1 MDNTSSK
8 FHRIIKL
15 RQDTPMWHFQSE
27 QNGCCLR
34 ASEVKPKLDRFLA
47 EKENKEYTSLEYKMY
62 FIVKGKQSDIK
73 DTYKGPKGRERDR
86 FPLFFGNMKNP
97 DQKHL
102 VYYNN
107 QCSIEMHL
115 ISFHADLLEKI
126 EASLPEFFAY
136 HSFGTR
142 QDKGFGFFYPTE
154 KNFKATGASYC
165 FKTTPS
171 KNNDI
176 TERFEHLFKFIEMFH
191 KMIRSG
197 VNLPYVYCKSFMYH
211 YAKSLKNNEN
221 EAVNWDK
228 PIIRHHF
235 CLKHPTYL
243 QKCGVK
249 EGKFTVQDEMKVL
262 YQDLKKTKDEQYK
275 GVLFMFRDALGLSGI
290 QEWKAYNKTLAIE
303 GQGVLN
309 KQPISIKRFKSPII
323 YRPVRQ
329 KDGCYIVYIYLNPIP
344 ETYRNAKFTITDK
357 PRKNNPYPT
366 SKPLGDMKIY
376 DHFDLEEYFDFIID
390 FCNKKEVTM
399 KGKNIYIQKLF
410 IDNRED
416 KKLNFRKISHKEQE
430 SWEQE
435 NSI

>member
-1 MDNTSSK
+1 MYTMDNTSSK

-73 DTYKGPKGRERDR
+73 ETYKDKKGKEINK
-86 FPLFFGNMKNP
+86 FPLFFGNMNNP

-142 QDKGFGFFYPTE
+142 QDKGFGFFYP
-154 KNFKATGASYC
+154 KDVPFNKSKPRASYL
-165 FKTTPS
+165 FTTTKGDDNS
-171 KNNDI
+171 L
-176 TERFEHLFKFIEMFH
+176 TGEFEQLFNYVDVFH

-197 VNLPYVYCKSFMYH
+197 IDFPIGKKSYYCDSFMLH
-211 YAKSLKNNEN
+211 YAQSKKKNNGKSII
-221 EAVNWDK
+221 WDK
-228 PIIRHHF
+228 PILRHHF
-235 CLKHPTYL
+235 CQDHPKYK
-243 QKCGVK
+243 KCYESNMRQMSTVK
-249 EGKFTVQDEMKVL
+249 KSIKAMYPQLAAMEKNNYENNRWL
-262 YQDLKKTKDEQYK
+262 
-275 GVLFMFRDALGLSGI
+275 FRDALGLASN
-290 QEWKAYNKTLAIE
+290 QEWKNYDNTLTIE
-303 GQGVLN
+303 SKGQYDGRT
-309 KQPISIKRFKSPII
+309 ISIKRFKSPII

-329 KDGCYIVYIYLNPIP
+329 KDGCYIVYIYLNSIP
-344 ETYRNAKFTITDK
+344 ETYRNAKFTITDNPGK
-357 PRKNNPYPT
+357 SNLRKK
-366 SKPLGDMKIY
+366 SKSLDNMKIY
-376 DHFDLEEYFDFIID
+376 EHFDLEEYFDFIID
-390 FCNKKEVTM
+390 FCNKKKVIM
-399 KGKNIYIQKLF
+399 KGENTYIQKLF

-416 KKLNFRKISHKEQE
+416 KKLNFRKISHKE
-430 SWEQE
+430 
-435 NSI
+435 